1 MIHFWGKT
9 KSEALNRMKNAN
21 LSKKADNYNYIKKIV
36 YYSDVKQ
43 YTRDQDQT
51 ILKKLIQQLIKEN
64 KGKE

>member
-1 MIHFWGKT
+1 MQRLLLLEEMVNDYFWGKT

-43 YTRDQDQT
+43 YTRD
-51 ILKKLIQQLIKEN
+51 
-64 KGKE
+64 

>member
-36 YYSDVKQ
+36 YFSDVKQ
-43 YTRDQDQT
+43 YTRD
-51 ILKKLIQQLIKEN
+51 
-64 KGKE
+64 